1 VSCCL
6 AIALS
11 ACSGAERRQAS
22 ALAPAAPARAS
33 SDSGAHASTTPTL
46 DGMRR
51 NGFVQCGVS
60 TGIAGFSAT
69 DAQVVERRVGEHE
82 RTHDF
87 LN

>member
-1 VSCCL
+1 
-6 AIALS
+6 
-11 ACSGAERRQAS
+11 
-22 ALAPAAPARAS
+22 
-33 SDSGAHASTTPTL
+33 
-46 DGMRR
+46 MRR